1 MANTTTDKLNK
12 ILNTKADIKAALAEK
27 GQTVGD
33 VFSTYGDAVR
43 AIETGSPKEYV
54 EVWGQAE
61 RMSNTY
67 VYYVLDGE
75 PKSAYVPSVGG
86 SRMYISDVDK
96 NTIICVTSI
105 SSAPLSAVGDCQV
118 LKSGSG
124 YVCVFVT
131 GETTFGHNL

>member
-1 MANTTTDKLNK
+1 MGTTADKFNK
-12 ILNTKADIKAALAEK
+12 LAQTKVDLKAALAEK

-33 VFSTYGDAVR
+33 VFADYPAAVR
-43 AIETGSPKEYV
+43 AIETGSPKEYA
-54 EVWGQAE
+54 EVFGQAAP
-61 RMSNTY
+61 MSNTY

-86 SRMYISDVDK
+86 SRMYISNVDK
-96 NTIICVTSI
+96 NTIICATS
-105 SSAPLSAVGDCQV
+105 SDPLSAVGDCQI

-131 GETTFGHNL
+131 GETTIGHNL